1 MLACSPTSSPSDDS
15 GGCAMGPSGPQG
27 GLGALAALFVALAL
41 ARITAARRARSR

>member
-41 ARITAARRARSR
+41 ARITAARRARSM